1 MTNNFEH
8 LNKNEFEELKKIF
21 YSQAY
26 ETLENIQDETLRLE
40 AAPEDNA
47 TLKAIKRHVHTLKGD
62 SNSFG
67 LNDVGTLCH
76 RIEDILSCIIDGQRN
91 AAHEE
96 IDLILSSADIIH
108 RLLQES
114 ESGEKVTDSKD
125 IVERIDNFIQKN
137 AQQEDLSQQP
147 EFTEYQDLQIQA
159 ALKKGLIIY
168 EVEIVFH
175 PMCGERTA
183 AAFMVTKSLSG
194 SGEIINTVPDIESG
208 DINKA
213 ESMKII
219 FSSNIGQ
226 EQIEKNASITGI
238 TDKINVRVYRYIEKR
253 LESNIKET
261 GIKGQFLRVEVSK
274 VDRLINLVGE
284 LIIGRSMIDQIA
296 RDIDGGRSTNDIS
309 ARIFDVNSYM
319 ERTVSDLQYGI
330 MKMRMVPVNHVFRK
344 FPKIARDLSD
354 EKGKKVRLEIH
365 GKETELDKGIVDA
378 LGEPLSHLIRNSI
391 DHGIEEPEYRRSIGK
406 PEEGVITLRAYHEAG
421 HIIIEASDD
430 GRGIETKTLKE
441 KAVEKSFLNRDELER
456 LSDAEALNLIF
467 LSGFSTTETVSE
479 ISGRGVGMD
488 AVKVGIEALKGSIA
502 IESTPGKGTKFK
514 FSLPLTLAVIK
525 A

>member
-8 LNKNEFEELKKIF
+8 LNKNEFEELKNIF

-26 ETLENIQDETLRLE
+26 ETLENIQDEALRLE
-40 AAPEDNA
+40 AAPEDSA
-47 TLKAIKRHVHTLKGD
+47 TLNAIKRHVHTLKGD

-67 LNDVGTLCH
+67 LNDIGNLSH

-96 IDLILSSADIIH
+96 IDLILSSADIIY

-114 ESGEKVTDSKD
+114 ESGEAVTDSKE
-125 IVERIDNFIQKN
+125 IIERIDNFIQKN
-137 AQQEDLSQQP
+137 AQQEDLSQHP

-168 EVEIVFH
+168 EIEIVFH

-183 AAFMVTKSLSG
+183 AAFMITKRLSG
-194 SGEIINTVPDIESG
+194 SGEIIKTAPDIESG

-219 FSSNIGQ
+219 FSSNVGQ

-238 TDKINVRVYRYIEKR
+238 TDKININVSRYLEKR
-253 LESNIKET
+253 LESGIKET

-274 VDRLINLVGE
+274 VDTLINLVGE

-309 ARIFDVNSYM
+309 ARISDVNSYM

-344 FPKIARDLSD
+344 FPKIVRDLSE

-391 DHGIEEPEYRRSIGK
+391 DHGIEEPE
-406 PEEGVITLRAYHEAG
+406 
-421 HIIIEASDD
+421 
-430 GRGIETKTLKE
+430 
-441 KAVEKSFLNRDELER
+441 
-456 LSDAEALNLIF
+456 
-467 LSGFSTTETVSE
+467 
-479 ISGRGVGMD
+479 
-488 AVKVGIEALKGSIA
+488 
-502 IESTPGKGTKFK
+502 
-514 FSLPLTLAVIK
+514 
-525 A
+525 